1 MAELSD
7 KDIIEKIRNGEI
19 NYYSFIVKKYTTSIY
34 RYIERKLFKKDE
46 VDDLVQNVFISFYKA
61 IEKFDEKKP
70 IKPYLFQIVQNE
82 LKMYYRSKKQTIPLN
97 DNIYLDHDRDV
108 DIIDI
113 NYLTYLKQDEK
124 QIFLYMTEG
133 YSYEEIAKLIKKPVN
148 TIKSIVRRG
157 RLKLLAC
164 ASKKYL

>member
-1 MAELSD
+1 MAGIFD
-7 KDIIEKIRNGEI
+7 KDIIRKIKNGQI
-19 NYYSFIVKKYTTSIY
+19 NNYSYIVKKYTTLIY
-34 RYIERKLFKKDE
+34 RFIQRKLFNKEDI
-46 VDDLVQNVFISFYKA
+46 DDLVQNVFISFYKA

-82 LKMYYRSKKQTIPLN
+82 LKMYYRSKKQMIPLN

-157 RLKLLAC
+157 RLKLK
-164 ASKKYL
+164 SIYEKT